1 MATKKAQL
9 LELISDMQV
18 QEYVMKKNRIEAINM
33 QLDSLREEKEQLLSS
48 MTPVEDTVKSKI
60 AEVVDSV
67 EKAEEVVE
75 ETIVQ

>member
-18 QEYVMKKNRIEAINM
+18 QEYVMKKNRIEAINS

-48 MTPVEDTVKSKI
+48 MTPVEDTVKAKI

-67 EKAEEVVE
+67 EKVEAPIEEV
-75 ETIVQ
+75 IG

>member
-33 QLDSLREEKEQLLSS
+33 QIDSLREEKEQLLSS
-48 MTPVEDTVKSKI
+48 MAPVENTVKAKI
-60 AEVVDSV
+60 AEVVDAV
-67 EKAEEVVE
+67 EKVEPPIEEV
-75 ETIVQ
+75 IG

>member
-33 QLDSLREEKEQLLSS
+33 QIDSLREEKEQLLSS
-48 MTPVEDTVKSKI
+48 MAPVEDTVKAKI

-67 EKAEEVVE
+67 EKVEAPIEEV
-75 ETIVQ
+75 IG

>member
-18 QEYVMKKNRIEAINM
+18 QEYVMKKNRIETINM
-33 QLDSLREEKEQLLSS
+33 QIDSLREEKEQLLSS
-48 MTPVEDTVKSKI
+48 MAPVEDTVKAKI

-67 EKAEEVVE
+67 EQVEAPIEEV
-75 ETIVQ
+75 IQ

>member
-60 AEVVDSV
+60 ADVVDSV
-67 EKAEEVVE
+67 EKVEEVVE
-75 ETIVQ
+75 ETIN